1 MSVVGDWAGDEWDEL
16 LIHSVGGWVS
26 ECTLQVL
33 YRGTGARA
41 HATGVSV

>member
-1 MSVVGDWAGDEWDEL
+1 MSVVGDWAGDEW
-16 LIHSVGGWVS
+16 VS
-26 ECTLQVL
+26 ECTLQML